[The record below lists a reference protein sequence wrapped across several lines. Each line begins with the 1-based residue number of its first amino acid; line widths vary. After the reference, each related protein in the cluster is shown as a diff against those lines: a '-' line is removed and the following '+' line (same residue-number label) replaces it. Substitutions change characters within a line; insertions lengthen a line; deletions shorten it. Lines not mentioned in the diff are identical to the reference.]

1 LKSFT
6 ISIAWLMLVF
16 WCAIRVG
23 FALQTIEPA
32 VALIT
37 DQTICQAAGAPV
49 VDGHCRAEGRVEG
62 GLDDQWHLH
71 TPSTPAEGVTLPR
84 TVALLYSVDSYQF
97 RGGAVA
103 GYALAILAF
112 ILAAL
117 PALASALSI
126 SRKVRISAV

>member
-1 LKSFT
+1 MKSFT
-6 ISIAWLMLVF
+6 ISIAWLMLVL

-37 DQTICQAAGAPV
+37 DPSICQAAGAPV
-49 VDGHCRAEGRVEG
+49 VNGLCRAEGRIEG

-71 TPSTPAEGVTLPR
+71 TTSTPAEGVTLPKS
-84 TVALLYSVDSYQF
+84 VSLLYQVDSYQF

-103 GYALAILAF
+103 GYGLAILTF

-117 PALASALSI
+117 PAVANALSI
-126 SRKVRISAV
+126 SRKARISAC